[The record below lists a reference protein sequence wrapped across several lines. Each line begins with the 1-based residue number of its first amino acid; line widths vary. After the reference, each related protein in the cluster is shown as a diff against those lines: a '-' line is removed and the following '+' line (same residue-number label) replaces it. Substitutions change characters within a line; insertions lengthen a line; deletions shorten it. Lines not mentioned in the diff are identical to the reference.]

1 VRTRKQKRRA
11 PTQDT
16 QAKSASNDFVTDA
29 ADAVIDLS
37 RLLRACMRAA
47 ILNVLRL
54 AWNFRRA
61 IL

>member
-11 PTQDT
+11 PSQDT
-16 QAKSASNDFVTDA
+16 QAKTVSNDFVTVA

-37 RLLRACMRAA
+37 RLLRACMRTA

-54 AWNFRRA
+54 ARNFRHA

>member
-11 PTQDT
+11 PSQDT
-16 QAKSASNDFVTDA
+16 QAKTASNDFVTDA

-37 RLLRACMRAA
+37 RLLRDCMQPA

-54 AWNFRRA
+54 ARNFRLA